1 MANNTQNTDLIE
13 AKVRDTTAA
22 AKLKEMKLA
31 ILKKEYVK
39 LEEVNKRWNDQAS
52 RVKAKLLGLPARL
65 SPQLAALGMN
75 EGGHTVNRSVIID
88 AVNSVLTGAVNEA
101 LNELAG
107 GYEV

>member
-1 MANNTQNTDLIE
+1 MQGKESDKEVANNTTNEDLIA

-39 LEEVNKRWNDQAS
+39 LEDVNKRWEEQAA
-52 RVKAKLLGLPARL
+52 RIKAKLLGLPARL
-65 SPQLAALGMN
+65 TTQLFEKSRLDIN
-75 EGGHTVNRSVIID
+75 II
-88 AVNSVLTGAVNEA
+88 LTGVVNEV

-107 GYEV
+107 GYEI

>member
-1 MANNTQNTDLIE
+1 MANNTTNEDLIA

-39 LEEVNKRWNDQAS
+39 LEEVNKRWTDQAG
-52 RVKAKLLGLPARL
+52 RIKTKLLALPARL
-65 SPQLAALGMN
+65 TPQLFEKSKLDIN
-75 EGGHTVNRSVIID
+75 III
-88 AVNSVLTGAVNEA
+88 SGIVNEV

-107 GYEV
+107 GYEP

>member
-1 MANNTQNTDLIE
+1 MANNTQNEGLIA
-13 AKVRDTTAA
+13 AKTRDTTAA

-39 LEEVNKRWNDQAS
+39 LEDVNKRWNDQAG
-52 RVKAKLLGLPARL
+52 RIKAKLLALPARL
-65 SPQLAALGMN
+65 TPQLFEKSKLDIN
-75 EGGHTVNRSVIID
+75 II
-88 AVNSVLTGAVNEA
+88 LTGVVNEV